1 MLRARFTHASKTLH
15 AKTPKHL
22 HGSDIHARLAVSGR
36 NDGYVDVVRGRR
48 MERVEAFLTAQHAG
62 NKILGNRRAH
72 VLVDLPGAAPGWGEY
87 AVRMPGGDV
96 GLPLVRCCS
105 LFIDALPIR

>member
-1 MLRARFTHASKTLH
+1 M
-15 AKTPKHL
+15 
-22 HGSDIHARLAVSGR
+22 SGR

-72 VLVDLPGAAPGWGEY
+72 VPRRFARRRTWL
-87 AVRMPGGDV
+87 
-96 GLPLVRCCS
+96 GLGLG
-105 LFIDALPIR
+105 